1 MGDRAQRVEGKAKE
15 MKGRLERD
23 AGAASGRP
31 TTEARGAGEEAK
43 GKVEN
48 AAGKARSA
56 VKKATR

>member
-1 MGDRAQRVEGKAKE
+1 VESKAKE